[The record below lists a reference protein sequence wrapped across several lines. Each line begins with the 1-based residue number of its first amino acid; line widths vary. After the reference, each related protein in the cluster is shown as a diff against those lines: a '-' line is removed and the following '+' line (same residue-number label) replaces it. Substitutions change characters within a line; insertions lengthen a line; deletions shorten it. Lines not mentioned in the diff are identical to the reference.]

1 MFSGMRT
8 KSVRT
13 FTNAF
18 TRRATPTPA
27 RRPTT
32 MASNRVPLMSWA
44 DSCTCSSFSR
54 SQSPSVPKAFSH
66 GEVVRGLI
74 LLCLDG
80 VLSHSRPAPVAI
92 NSGPLYHSEPNNS
105 RMPKEI
111 VPIAHR
117 SRNASSTHTLRDR
130 EYLSFIDCSNPPCG
144 HRIPPLWPF
153 LRKMDVRPPGRAP

>member
-1 MFSGMRT
+1 MSPANPFFISAPM
-8 KSVRT
+8 
-13 FTNAF
+13 AF
-18 TRRATPTPA
+18 P
-27 RRPTT
+27 
-32 MASNRVPLMSWA
+32 
-44 DSCTCSSFSR
+44 
-54 SQSPSVPKAFSH
+54 Q

-105 RMPKEI
+105 RTPKEI

-117 SRNASSTHTLRDR
+117 SRNVSSTHTLRDR

-144 HRIPPLWPF
+144 HRIQPLWPF
-153 LRKMDVRPPGRAP
+153 LTGIQSAEPLAALFSLSSTWPNAGIVLNVSSLSRAHRFLSYPKPIG